1 MPAVDSLNIKV
12 DASARSAN
20 QQLDKLVKK
29 MVKHSISMR
38 SVLKMD
44 TVAQKI
50 RERQKNTINWLKVMV
65 MKGQSARKDLDFF
78 K

>member
-1 MPAVDSLNIKV
+1 
-12 DASARSAN
+12 
-20 QQLDKLVKK
+20 